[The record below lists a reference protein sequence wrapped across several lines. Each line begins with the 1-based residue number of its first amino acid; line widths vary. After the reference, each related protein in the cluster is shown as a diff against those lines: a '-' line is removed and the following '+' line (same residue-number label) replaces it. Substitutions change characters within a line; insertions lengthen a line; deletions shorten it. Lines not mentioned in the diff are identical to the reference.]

1 MLKVETLE
9 RAFYLRYSY
18 TYRLRNIE
26 NGKVTLFHK
35 NLGGSPTLMT
45 NPDAARVATEKR

>member
-1 MLKVETLE
+1 ME